1 MQRVPRNARS
11 EPGTSRPAG
20 VAQRAIHEQALPFW
34 IHYDGSWKAEGARE
48 AAKGLAEQLA
58 RARAAAAKAS
68 ADGKRRLDAI
78 LPILDEYRIICEAAS
93 LGTPETKGK
102 LAEFYEKA
110 GLPEDIYSYRTW
122 IK

>member
-1 MQRVPRNARS
+1 M
-11 EPGTSRPAG
+11 
-20 VAQRAIHEQALPFW
+20 
-34 IHYDGSWKAEGARE
+34 
-48 AAKGLAEQLA
+48 EQLA
-58 RARAAAAKAS
+58 LARAASAKAT
-68 ADGKRRLDAI
+68 ADGKRRLDALI
-78 LPILDEYRIICEAAS
+78 PVLDEYRIICEAAA